1 MNTLFPSCNHERCCF
16 WWRNGGCS
24 NSIHMKMAPYVA
36 LHFPQQQKDLAKMG
50 SFANKVDFAME
61 KKHSNES
68 SGKKFFCEPILAV
81 RITLETFQCH
91 RWEHNLFSLRL
102 KVWQIDILILNW
114 LLIIYAFQVFQ
125 TFYAMVNRKSFTC
138 FHLKSVV
145 FTRALIVTFYLWKVV
160 VELSIARIANAVQV
174 TICLLVSTSV
184 Y

>member
-114 LLIIYAFQVFQ
+114 LLNIYAFQVFQ

-145 FTRALIVTFYLWKVV
+145 FFIYGGGVKHRKNCECCPGHYL
-160 VELSIARIANAVQV
+160 
-174 TICLLVSTSV
+174 STSV

>member
-1 MNTLFPSCNHERCCF
+1 MHKNWTLFCYNLTEFLHCWQNIYMTAGCNGRDKFQRKTLFSSCDHEECCF
-16 WWRNGGCS
+16 WWRNGECS
-24 NSIHMKMAPYVA
+24 NSFHMKMAPYVA

-102 KVWQIDILILNW
+102 KV
-114 LLIIYAFQVFQ
+114 
-125 TFYAMVNRKSFTC
+125 
-138 FHLKSVV
+138 
-145 FTRALIVTFYLWKVV
+145 
-160 VELSIARIANAVQV
+160 
-174 TICLLVSTSV
+174 
-184 Y
+184 

>member
-1 MNTLFPSCNHERCCF
+1 MSGNFAIKGGRGGGRTPNGKCHLKFPFWLFDSFPNMYTLFPSYDHEECCF
-16 WWRNGGCS
+16 WWRNGGYN
-24 NSIHMKMAPYVA
+24 NSFHMTMAPYVA

-68 SGKKFFCEPILAV
+68 TGKKFFCEPILAV

-114 LLIIYAFQVFQ
+114 LLNI
-125 TFYAMVNRKSFTC
+125 
-138 FHLKSVV
+138 
-145 FTRALIVTFYLWKVV
+145 
-160 VELSIARIANAVQV
+160 
-174 TICLLVSTSV
+174 
-184 Y
+184 

>member
-102 KVWQIDILILNW
+102 KVWQINILI
-114 LLIIYAFQVFQ
+114 
-125 TFYAMVNRKSFTC
+125 FYFEKCGFHSSFTC
-138 FHLKSVV
+138 YFLFMEGGGGVKHRKNCECCPGH
-145 FTRALIVTFYLWKVV
+145 YL
-160 VELSIARIANAVQV
+160 
-174 TICLLVSTSV
+174 STSV